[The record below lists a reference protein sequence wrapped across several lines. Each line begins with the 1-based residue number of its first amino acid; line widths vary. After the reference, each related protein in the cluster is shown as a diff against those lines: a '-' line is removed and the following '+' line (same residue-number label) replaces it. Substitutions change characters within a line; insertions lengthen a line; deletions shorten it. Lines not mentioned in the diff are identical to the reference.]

1 MTVSFCSYARFQP
14 LAPKSYILDGE
25 SSKSMQ
31 KRKKPVR
38 CLLQGGA
45 FLLMLPSYRPE
56 LWHIFHDELDLDG
69 NGHLDPKEL
78 HSALSKAGMGL
89 SIFHAFRINPDH
101 RHRTLAFN
109 SI

>member
-1 MTVSFCSYARFQP
+1 
-14 LAPKSYILDGE
+14 
-25 SSKSMQ
+25 MQ
-31 KRKKPVR
+31 IRKKLVC
-38 CLLQGGA
+38 CLSQEEV
-45 FLLMLPSYRPE
+45 FLLTLPSYRPE

-78 HSALSKAGMGL
+78 HSALSKAGMGI
-89 SIFHAFRINPDH
+89 SIFYAFRINPVH